1 MTVMANRVLIVGA
14 GLTGATVANL
24 LAKKGHQVLVIDKRS
39 HAAGNC
45 FDQVRQEI
53 LVSRYGAHLFHTN
66 SKKVWQYLQQFS
78 DWRPYEHQVLTK
90 INDQTVTLPV
100 NINTINQLFGLKLK
114 TAKEMRHFLS
124 KQAIQLDQV
133 DSLADYLLTK
143 VGQVIYQKI
152 FYGYSR
158 KQWGIDPQYLDTSLS
173 SRLPIRYNFDN
184 RYFTD
189 QYQAL
194 PVGGYSALVKKMLD
208 HHHIKLTLKTD
219 YFQLSKTRLKDFDK
233 IIYTGPIDQYF
244 AYQHGRLEYRSLKF
258 EFSKIECE
266 YYQNNSV
273 INFPDLTIPYTR
285 IIEFKYFD
293 PSAKQTKHTII
304 AHEYPKSKGE
314 PYYPVPRARNNHV
327 LTKYLA
333 EARELEK
340 SGIYFAG
347 RLGTY
352 RYLNMDQAIAD
363 AMKLAERI
371 G

>member
-1 MTVMANRVLIVGA
+1 MADRVLIVGA
-14 GLTGATVANL
+14 GLTGATLANL
-24 LAKKGHQVLVIDKRS
+24 LANKGHQVLVLDKRS
-39 HAAGNC
+39 HLAGNC
-45 FDQVRQEI
+45 YDQVQEQI

-66 SKKVWQYLQQFS
+66 SRAVWQFLHQFA
-78 DWRPYEHQVLTK
+78 DWRSYQHQVLTK

-124 KQAIQLDQV
+124 KQAIHLDKV
-133 DSLADYLLTK
+133 ESLADYLLSN

-158 KQWGIDPQYLDTSLS
+158 KQWGIDPAYLDTSLS

-189 QYQAL
+189 RYQAL
-194 PVGGYSALVKKMLD
+194 PVGGYSLMVEKMLQ
-208 HHHIKLTLKTD
+208 HKLIEVKLKTD
-219 YFQLSKTRLKDFDK
+219 FFKLSKAKLKDFDK
-233 IIYTGPIDQYF
+233 VIYTGPIDQYF
-244 AYQHGRLEYRSLKF
+244 AYRHGRLEYRSLKF
-258 EFSKIECE
+258 EFSKIDCE

-273 INFPDLTIPYTR
+273 INYPDLSVPYTR

-293 PSAKQTKHTII
+293 PSATATKHTII
-304 AHEYPKSKGE
+304 AREYPKSKGE
-314 PYYPVPRARNNHV
+314 PYYPVPRARNSQV
-327 LTKYLA
+327 LAKYLA
-333 EARELEK
+333 EAKELAK
-340 SGIYFAG
+340 SGVYFAG

-352 RYLNMDQAIAD
+352 RYLNMDQAVAE
-363 AMKLAERI
+363 AMKLAEKI